1 MNDQTAG
8 NNIGEVSCTRAI
20 LHPLHHFRFL
30 GRVIYPRSTTTVQH
44 GTEEARI
51 EVSADELLIAIA
63 EGRDVDRV
71 VVGGNLD
78 VREIEDKLESG
89 MDGRKILSGNI
100 KIQRSVVS
108 GKVSFG
114 RACLAQEIDFTGT
127 KIDGD
132 ADFWGTLFNDTA
144 IVTATIFGKGAR
156 FNGALFRWYAT
167 FREANFADYRH

>member
-44 GTEEARI
+44 GTEEVRI

-63 EGRDVDRV
+63 EGRDVDVDRV

-114 RACLAQEIDFTGT
+114 RAYFAQEIDFTGT
-127 KIDGD
+127 KI
-132 ADFWGTLFNDTA
+132 AVSLN
-144 IVTATIFGKGAR
+144 R
-156 FNGALFRWYAT
+156 FLGNSV
-167 FREANFADYRH
+167 